1 LTLAP
6 PVSDKRTRLI
16 EAAQRV
22 MSRRGVAGATTKE
35 IAAEAGVA
43 EGTIYNHFA
52 DKIDL
57 CLAVVLSRADEMF
70 RHLPAESGK
79 RSVRSVLIEVVE
91 ERLSVTAETIPLMS
105 AVVGDPALAAQ
116 FRERIALDLQ
126 TRAPFDA
133 VADYI
138 AREQEAGR
146 IGRDIDP
153 RVLTR
158 LLLGCAFHHSFM
170 TQAVG
175 EERLEV
181 KGRRFVEELV
191 DAALRAAGP
200 AGSKK
205 DGKK

>member
-1 LTLAP
+1 MTLAP

-175 EERLEV
+175 EDKLEV

-200 AGSKK
+200 AGMAKK
-205 DGKK
+205 

>member
-146 IGRDIDP
+146 IGRVIDP

>member
-1 LTLAP
+1 
-6 PVSDKRTRLI
+6 
-16 EAAQRV
+16 

-70 RHLPAESGK
+70 RHLPTESGK

-91 ERLSVTAETIPLMS
+91 ERLRVTEETIPLMS

-116 FRERIALDLQ
+116 FRERIGLDLQ

-138 AREQEAGR
+138 RREQGAGR
-146 IGRDIDP
+146 IGRDIDA
-153 RVLTR
+153 RMLTR

-200 AGSKK
+200 AAAQKN
-205 DGKK
+205 GKK